1 MSFEEELL
9 LQTVEAKKAM
19 IVINEMASRWANR
32 EDSNADDMSDAIHL
46 IANQYEDCI
55 FEPLDGVDSD

>member
-32 EDSNADDMSDAIHL
+32 EDSNADDMRDAIYL

-55 FEPLDGVDSD
+55 FEPLDGVDID